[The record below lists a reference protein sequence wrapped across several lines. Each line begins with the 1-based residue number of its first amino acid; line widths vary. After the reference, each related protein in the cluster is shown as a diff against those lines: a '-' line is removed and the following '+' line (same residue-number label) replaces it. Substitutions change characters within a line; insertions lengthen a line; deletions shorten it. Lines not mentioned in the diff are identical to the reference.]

1 MADRVGRC
9 VNIGNCSLADKRQ
22 PVAVPPGSDFVCPE
36 CGKGLI
42 TALGDAAP
50 SGGNRRNALIVGGTV
65 LVLAL
70 IGGAAGLRSCSRT
83 ASPDPGVT
91 TTSASWIGG
100 GGGEPLLRL
109 GGSNTIGDK
118 LAPAL
123 AAAWLKSLGCAT
135 TTTSV
140 PAKDES
146 LVSCENDGKTLSVSV
161 SAKGTETGFSGLGS
175 DAFDIAMASDRIDPA
190 QAAALAALGDMT
202 APSSEHV
209 IAFDGIAVV
218 VNPGNPVR
226 RLSLD
231 QAAGLFSGVIGDWG
245 QVGGTPGHVQVYAR
259 DEKSGTWKFFKRAV
273 LDTHSAALAPDAKR
287 FESGTEL
294 GNAVLGDANGIGFVG
309 FNSIAS
315 AQPVAL
321 AAAGAQSLI
330 PNRFSIATEDYA
342 LSRQLY
348 LYTAAAP
355 KRPDVLR
362 FLAFVASP
370 AGQAVVEA
378 AGFVPRTVKQETI
391 VAQAG
396 APARYTQ
403 LTAGALRLTSTF
415 RFDSGKSSFNT
426 RSLSE
431 PQLVEQFLTDNRISP
446 DKLMLFGF
454 ADSRGGEALNQKLSV
469 DRAGYVRDALATRGL
484 KPGVVEGFGTA
495 LPVADNAT
503 AEGQQKNRRVEVWVK
518 R

>member
-22 PVAVPPGSDFVCPE
+22 PIIVQPGTDFICPE

-42 TALGDAAP
+42 TALGASGS
-50 SGGNRRNALIVGGTV
+50 SGGTQRNLLMVGGSVLALAIVGG
-65 LVLAL
+65 AL
-70 IGGAAGLRSCSRT
+70 LGLKSCSRT
-83 ASPDPGVT
+83 PGSITVALPAIV
-91 TTSASWIGG
+91 SSGG
-100 GGGEPLLRL
+100 TEPMLRI

-123 AAAWLKSLGCAT
+123 AAAWLKTLGCTST
-135 TTTSV
+135 TTTV

-146 LVSCENDGKTLSVSV
+146 VISCEADGKTLSVSI
-161 SAKGTETGFSGLGS
+161 SAKGTETGFSGLASG
-175 DAFDIAMASDRIDPA
+175 AFDIAMASDRIDPA
-190 QAAALAALGDMT
+190 QAASLAALGDMT
-202 APSSEHV
+202 APASEHV
-209 IAFDGIAVV
+209 IAFDGVAIV

-226 RLSLD
+226 KLSLD
-231 QAAGLFSGVIGDWG
+231 QAAGLFSGVIGDWA

-259 DEKSGTWKFFKRAV
+259 DEKSGTWKFFKRSI
-273 LDTHSAALAPDAKR
+273 LDSHGATLANDAKR
-287 FESGTEL
+287 FESGTDL
-294 GNAVLGDANGIGFVG
+294 GSAVLSDPGGIGFVG

-315 AQPVAL
+315 ARPVAL
-321 AAAGAQSLI
+321 AAAGAQSLV

-355 KRPDVLR
+355 KRPNVLR

-378 AGFVPRTVKQETI
+378 TGFVPRTVKQETMG
-391 VAQAG
+391 AQDG

-403 LTAGALRLTSTF
+403 LTNGALRLTSTF

-431 PQLVEQFLTDNRISP
+431 PELVEQFLTDNHIAP

-454 ADSRGGEALNQKLSV
+454 ADSRGGEALNLRLSQ
-469 DRAGYVRDALATRGL
+469 DRANYVREALATRGL
-484 KPGVVEGFGTA
+484 TPGIVEGFGTA
-495 LPVADNAT
+495 LPVADNVT
-503 AEGQQKNRRVEVWVK
+503 TVGQQKNRRVEVWIK